1 MKTVEIEIKGVNYSI
16 TRMNSHDSTYW
27 SIQLSPTVAS
37 IVGVVSGKI
46 DASNAL
52 SGLSKEKYK
61 EIVMALFGTIK
72 RHESGTVSDI
82 VRNGVLMYDDINH
95 DNETY
100 LTLIRESFKL
110 TFKDFFS
117 SALKVFPELS
127 LALNMLSST
136 QASETA

>member
-16 TRMNSHDSTYW
+16 TRMNAHDSTYW
-27 SIQLSPTVAS
+27 SIQLSPSLTS
-37 IVGVVSGKI
+37 IFCAVSGRI

-61 EIVMALFGTIK
+61 DIVMALFETIK
-72 RHESGTVSDI
+72 RHESGAVSNI
-82 VRNGVLMYDDINH
+82 VRNGALMYDDINE

-100 LTLIRESFKL
+100 LTLIRESFML

-117 SALKVFPELS
+117 SALKVFPALS

-136 QASETA
+136 QASEAA